1 MKAYLILENGKT
13 FEGNRIGYSKDTIF
27 EIVFNTSMSGYM
39 ESITDPSYAGQGIV
53 FTYPLIGN
61 YGVMLDDAESQ
72 KPWVEAVITHELAEV
87 ASNFRNQ
94 MNLNDYLIANKIPG
108 LQGVNTRLLTRTIR
122 SVGVMKAMISNDI
135 KNLKSKIKQIKNFKI
150 IHPVPIVSNSQIR
163 KYGNGKYKIA
173 LIDYGLK
180 QNILKSLLNFN
191 VNVTVYPHDIDAK
204 TILKQN
210 FDGIVLSNGPGDP
223 KDNKVAINTIKELF
237 KHNIPILGICLGHQ
251 LTALAVGFDTKKLKY
266 GHRGPN
272 HPVKNL
278 KTNRVYISSQNHGY
292 YIDEKTIKPKIAKVI
307 YRNVN
312 DKTVEGLKYID
323 KKILTVQFHP
333 EACAGPHD
341 TSFIFKDF
349 IDTIREV
356 KSK

>member
-1 MKAYLILENGKT
+1 M
-13 FEGNRIGYSKDTIF
+13 
-27 EIVFNTSMSGYM
+27 IV
-39 ESITDPSYAGQGIV
+39 
-53 FTYPLIGN
+53 
-61 YGVMLDDAESQ
+61 
-72 KPWVEAVITHELAEV
+72 HELAEV

-94 MNLNDYLIANKIPG
+94 MNLNDYLITHKIPG

-122 SVGVMKAMISNDI
+122 SVGVMKAMITNNIS
-135 KNLKSKIKQIKNFKI
+135 NLKKIIKQIKDFKI
-150 IHPVPIVSNSQIR
+150 VHPVPIVSNPKVRQ
-163 KYGNGKYKIA
+163 YGKGKYKIA

-180 QNILKSLLNFN
+180 QNILKSLLKFD
-191 VNVTVYPHDIDAK
+191 VNVSVYPHDIDAQ
-204 TILKQN
+204 TILKNN

-223 KDNKVAINTIKELF
+223 KDNKIAINTIKELL
-237 KHNIPILGICLGHQ
+237 KHDIPILGICLGHQ

-278 KTNRVYISSQNHGY
+278 KSNRVYISSQNHGY
-292 YIDEKTIKPKIAKVI
+292 YIDESSINSKIAKVI

-312 DKTVEGLKYID
+312 DKTVEGLKYVN

-333 EACAGPHD
+333 EACAGPQD

-349 IDTIREV
+349 IDTIKEV
-356 KSK
+356 KSKQ